1 MPRKSQRTPAGPDRE
16 PTPRGASARDARRA
30 WLSRLKEDAVR
41 QLPLHAAAAVRARLR
56 VDVEHALRHHA
67 PDDPAPEV
75 QDILATLVEEAC
87 QQLNEVEHQAQR
99 TERKLELVTL
109 ARWALATVLNRCPA
123 YLVGDLGSNKR
134 ANMTQ
139 AIWADLRPILDKA
152 LSGTESGDDVRQ
164 QVEAHVVKWRSEHDR
179 WWHLRPPSP
188 QQVVKGIHTA
198 KTVVEAV
205 NNTPEFRQLADTVIQ
220 AVQTK
225 LRQRRQAK
233 EPPPSPS

>member
-1 MPRKSQRTPAGPDRE
+1 MPRTSQRTPAGPDRD
-16 PTPRGASARDARRA
+16 PTSRGASARDARRA

-41 QLPLHAAAAVRARLR
+41 QLPSPASAAVRARLR

-87 QQLNEVEHQAQR
+87 RQLNEAEHQAQR

-134 ANMTQ
+134 ANTMQ

-152 LSGTESGDDVRQ
+152 LSGAESGDDVRQ
-164 QVEAHVVKWRSEHDR
+164 HVEAHVAKWRSERDR

-188 QQVVKGIHTA
+188 EQVVKGIHTA

-205 NNTPEFRQLADTVIQ
+205 NKTPEFRQLADTVIQ

-225 LRQRRQAK
+225 LRQRRQTK
-233 EPPPSPS
+233 EPPASPS

>member
-1 MPRKSQRTPAGPDRE
+1 LPPPA
-16 PTPRGASARDARRA
+16 S
-30 WLSRLKEDAVR
+30 
-41 QLPLHAAAAVRARLR
+41 AAVRAKLR
-56 VDVEHALRHHA
+56 ADVEHALRHHA

-75 QDILATLVEEAC
+75 QDILATLLEEAC
-87 QQLNEVEHQAQR
+87 QQLNEAEHQAQR

-123 YLVGDLGSNKR
+123 HLVGDLGSNKR
-134 ANMTQ
+134 ADTTQ

-152 LSGTESGDDVRQ
+152 LTGAESGDDVRQ
-164 QVEAHVVKWRSEHDR
+164 HVEAHVAKWRSEHDR
-179 WWHLRPPSP
+179 WWHPRPPSP
-188 QQVVKGIHTA
+188 QQLVKGIHKA

-225 LRQRRQAK
+225 LRQRRQTK
-233 EPPPSPS
+233 EPPASPS